1 MLDQKINEQLGLLQ
15 NELRRLKTATD
26 YIDGA
31 KENSVSI
38 IAELEKVQQNYAV
51 YTDKI
56 FNLYKQY
63 VADLKQNTEIQIND
77 GVLKFETTGN
87 KIDAANKEKLVETK
101 RLLEQYKK
109 IVEATDSLVKTLE
122 SVDFPARL
130 SSVDTNIKAVNSA
143 LNEAKQSIE
152 KKAADNQNL
161 IIQRLELQDKKAIDN
176 QNLITQRLEL
186 QDKKAIDNQN
196 LIIQRLELQDKKAI
210 DNQNLITQRLNFQDK
225 EAIDNQNLII
235 QRLELQ
241 DKEIK
246 LLKTILFVVCGLIA
260 AGTMLIFFKP

>member
-1 MLDQKINEQLGLLQ
+1 MLDQQINEQLGLLQ
-15 NELRRLKTATD
+15 KELSRLKTVTD

-31 KENSVSI
+31 KENSISI

-63 VADLKQNTEIQIND
+63 VDDLKKNTEIQINN

-87 KIDAANKEKLVETK
+87 QIDTTNKEKLVETK

-109 IVEATDSLVKTLE
+109 IVEATDNLVKTLE
-122 SVDFPARL
+122 TVDFPTRL
-130 SSVDTNIKAVNSA
+130 STIDKNIQAVNSA

-152 KKAADNQNL
+152 NKQSENQSVL
-161 IIQRLELQDKKAIDN
+161 LQRLDQ
-176 QNLITQRLEL
+176 
-186 QDKKAIDNQN
+186 
-196 LIIQRLELQDKKAI
+196 
-210 DNQNLITQRLNFQDK
+210 
-225 EAIDNQNLII
+225 
-235 QRLELQ
+235 Q

-246 LLKTILFVVCGLIA
+246 LLKTVLFVICGLIVI
-260 AGTMLIFFKP
+260 GTVATILVLK

>member
-1 MLDQKINEQLGLLQ
+1 MLDQEINEQLGLLQ
-15 NELRRLKTATD
+15 KELSRLKTVTD

-31 KENSVSI
+31 KENSISI

-63 VADLKQNTEIQIND
+63 VDDLKKNTEIQIND

-87 KIDAANKEKLVETK
+87 KIDTTNKEKLVETK

-122 SVDFPARL
+122 AVDFPTRL
-130 SSVDTNIKAVNSA
+130 STIDKNIQAVNSA
-143 LNEAKQSIE
+143 LNEAKLSIE
-152 KKAADNQNL
+152 NKQTENQTIL
-161 IIQRLELQDKKAIDN
+161 LQRLDQ
-176 QNLITQRLEL
+176 
-186 QDKKAIDNQN
+186 
-196 LIIQRLELQDKKAI
+196 
-210 DNQNLITQRLNFQDK
+210 
-225 EAIDNQNLII
+225 
-235 QRLELQ
+235 Q

-246 LLKTILFVVCGLIA
+246 LLKTVLFVICGLIVI
-260 AGTMLIFFKP
+260 GTVATIFVLK

>member
-15 NELRRLKTATD
+15 KELSRLKTVTD

-31 KENSVSI
+31 KENSISI
-38 IAELEKVQQNYAV
+38 IAELEKVQKNYAV

-63 VADLKQNTEIQIND
+63 VDDLKKNTEIQINE
-77 GVLKFETTGN
+77 GILQFETTGN
-87 KIDAANKEKLVETK
+87 KIDTTNKEKLVETK

-122 SVDFPARL
+122 AVDFPTRL
-130 SSVDTNIKAVNSA
+130 STIDKNIQAVNSA

-152 KKAADNQNL
+152 SKQSENQTIL
-161 IIQRLELQDKKAIDN
+161 LQRLDQ
-176 QNLITQRLEL
+176 
-186 QDKKAIDNQN
+186 
-196 LIIQRLELQDKKAI
+196 
-210 DNQNLITQRLNFQDK
+210 
-225 EAIDNQNLII
+225 
-235 QRLELQ
+235 Q

-246 LLKTILFVVCGLIA
+246 LLKTVLFVICGLIVV
-260 AGTMLIFFKP
+260 GTIVTIFALKNQG

>member
-1 MLDQKINEQLGLLQ
+1 MLDQQINEQLGLLQ
-15 NELRRLKTATD
+15 KELSRLKTVTD

-31 KENSVSI
+31 KENSISI

-63 VADLKQNTEIQIND
+63 VDDLKKNTEIQIND

-87 KIDAANKEKLVETK
+87 KIDTTNKEKLVETK

-109 IVEATDSLVKTLE
+109 IVETTDNLVKTLE
-122 SVDFPARL
+122 AVDFPTRL
-130 SSVDTNIKAVNSA
+130 SSIDKNIQAVNSA

-152 KKAADNQNL
+152 NKQSENQSVL
-161 IIQRLELQDKKAIDN
+161 LQRLDQ
-176 QNLITQRLEL
+176 
-186 QDKKAIDNQN
+186 
-196 LIIQRLELQDKKAI
+196 
-210 DNQNLITQRLNFQDK
+210 
-225 EAIDNQNLII
+225 
-235 QRLELQ
+235 Q

-246 LLKTILFVVCGLIA
+246 LLKTVLFVICGLIVI
-260 AGTMLIFFKP
+260 GTVATILVL

>member
-1 MLDQKINEQLGLLQ
+1 MLDQQINEQLGLLQ
-15 NELRRLKTATD
+15 KELSRLKTVTD

-31 KENSVSI
+31 KENSISI

-63 VADLKQNTEIQIND
+63 VDDLKKNTEIQIND

-87 KIDAANKEKLVETK
+87 KIDTTNKEKLVETK

-109 IVEATDSLVKTLE
+109 IVEATDNLVKALE
-122 SVDFPARL
+122 AVDFPTRL
-130 SSVDTNIKAVNSA
+130 STIDKNIQAVNSA

-152 KKAADNQNL
+152 NKQSENQTIL
-161 IIQRLELQDKKAIDN
+161 LQRLDQ
-176 QNLITQRLEL
+176 
-186 QDKKAIDNQN
+186 
-196 LIIQRLELQDKKAI
+196 
-210 DNQNLITQRLNFQDK
+210 
-225 EAIDNQNLII
+225 
-235 QRLELQ
+235 Q

-246 LLKTILFVVCGLIA
+246 LVKTVLFVVCGLIV
-260 AGTMLIFFKP
+260 AGTILIFFKP

>member
-1 MLDQKINEQLGLLQ
+1 MLDQQINEQLGLLQ
-15 NELRRLKTATD
+15 KELSRLKTVTD

-31 KENSVSI
+31 KENSISI

-63 VADLKQNTEIQIND
+63 VDDLKKNTEIQIND

-87 KIDAANKEKLVETK
+87 KIDTTNKEKLVETK

-109 IVEATDSLVKTLE
+109 IVEATDNLVKSLE
-122 SVDFPARL
+122 AVDFPTRL
-130 SSVDTNIKAVNSA
+130 SSIDKNIQAVNSA

-152 KKAADNQNL
+152 NKQSENQSVL
-161 IIQRLELQDKKAIDN
+161 LQRLDQ
-176 QNLITQRLEL
+176 
-186 QDKKAIDNQN
+186 
-196 LIIQRLELQDKKAI
+196 
-210 DNQNLITQRLNFQDK
+210 
-225 EAIDNQNLII
+225 
-235 QRLELQ
+235 Q

-246 LLKTILFVVCGLIA
+246 LLKTVLFVICGLIVI
-260 AGTMLIFFKP
+260 GTVATILVLK

>member
-1 MLDQKINEQLGLLQ
+1 MLDQQINEQLGLLQ
-15 NELRRLKTATD
+15 KELSRLKTVTD

-31 KENSVSI
+31 KENSIST

-63 VADLKQNTEIQIND
+63 VDELKKNTEIQIND

-87 KIDAANKEKLVETK
+87 RIETTNKEKLVETK

-109 IVEATDSLVKTLE
+109 IVEATDNLVKAIE
-122 SVDFPARL
+122 VVDFPTRL
-130 SSVDTNIKAVNSA
+130 STIDKNIQAVNSA

-152 KKAADNQNL
+152 NKQNESQL
-161 IIQRLELQDKKAIDN
+161 VLLHRLDQ
-176 QNLITQRLEL
+176 
-186 QDKKAIDNQN
+186 
-196 LIIQRLELQDKKAI
+196 
-210 DNQNLITQRLNFQDK
+210 
-225 EAIDNQNLII
+225 
-235 QRLELQ
+235 Q

-246 LLKTILFVVCGLIA
+246 LLKTVLFVICGLIVI
-260 AGTMLIFFKP
+260 GTVATILVLK